1 MIGGDM
7 ICLDVMYLDI
17 CLFCGLHHL
26 PVTASC
32 CGVLLSR
39 LVKHSCH
46 CHWNDWHICGVQLCV
61 CTRLNE
67 RNWTVSCQLALLC
80 WRSNSCNHEWLLWA
94 TVNCVVAVSI
104 ITVCTPFN
112 GIIRSSD
119 CRCFCGDDENRA
131 SITLCQLRYSTDVDW
146 TVDMCTYC
154 CRCSLR
160 EYYSV
165 VIFSSLFIIFEFVQ
179 LCVLVCLLCLV
190 YICHFSF
197 QAWCHAK
204 QPNRACL
211 SYIYFVL

>member
-46 CHWNDWHICGVQLCV
+46 CHWNDWHICGIQLCV

-67 RNWTVSCQLALLC
+67 RNWTVSRQLALLC

-119 CRCFCGDDENRA
+119 CG
-131 SITLCQLRYSTDVDW
+131 SGWQLSA
-146 TVDMCTYC
+146 
-154 CRCSLR
+154 
-160 EYYSV
+160 SV
-165 VIFSSLFIIFEFVQ
+165 VMMKTEHLSRSASLGTVQ
-179 LCVLVCLLCLV
+179 MWIGLWICVRSVAALLCVNIIQLW
-190 YICHFSF
+190 S
-197 QAWCHAK
+197 
-204 QPNRACL
+204 
-211 SYIYFVL
+211 SVLYL